1 MNEQAQ
7 STINQILLS
16 FLETATQAKDFLVSE
31 IPEVIQQLLQW
42 KFFESLI
49 HFSIGV
55 IGLICF
61 VAWLTY
67 WIKFVKKRWS
77 QMDSD
82 DAIFFVFFVAG
93 CGSLPWLGLFMK
105 VFTNL
110 EWLQILI
117 APKLYLLEYAASL
130 VK

>member
-1 MNEQAQ
+1 MNEQVQ
-7 STINQILLS
+7 STINQTLLS
-16 FLETATQAKDFLVSE
+16 FLETVAQAKDLLVSE
-31 IPEVIQQLLQW
+31 LPEVIQQLLQW

-67 WIKFVKKRWS
+67 WIKFIKERWG

-82 DAIFFVFFVAG
+82 DAIFFVFFVVG
-93 CGSLPWLGLFMK
+93 CGSLPWFLLFIK
-105 VFTNL
+105 VFTNW